1 MYGCGLSL
9 ERYIFMLNEND
20 LSVLEWNLNRIITL
34 ITDYGCLYSPD
45 MSRLKLIQKNI
56 NIFKEC
62 KEGWDELQ
70 KYMLEDWNAAMCSQE
85 RIIDCHILSDDIDLK
100 AKYNVELEEC
110 FRILDKFFETHWINK
125 RIWYTKQDL
134 LEFGKKY
141 KNREKDWNIV
151 MKELEAADRYCVSPI
166 ELIPHDIWSFA
177 NMLGVAATDD
187 ALVEWFLRDVPAF
200 GYLSP
205 MQILGIAGGDHVLR
219 YFLYDI
225 PV

>member
-1 MYGCGLSL
+1 
-9 ERYIFMLNEND
+9 MLNEND
-20 LSVLEWNLNRIITL
+20 LSVLDRNLNRIITL
-34 ITDYGCLYSPD
+34 ITDYGCLYSTD

-56 NIFKEC
+56 NIFKEY

-70 KYMLEDWNAAMCSQE
+70 K
-85 RIIDCHILSDDIDLK
+85 
-100 AKYNVELEEC
+100 C

-187 ALVEWFLRDVPAF
+187 ALVEWFLRD
-200 GYLSP
+200 
-205 MQILGIAGGDHVLR
+205 
-219 YFLYDI
+219 I